1 MITQIFIKQK
11 VFLLAVGLFISGI
24 AIAQKKNMY
33 TESIKA
39 YQKMYVDS
47 HEVVKGNDKKHFR
60 FFPVSKEYNVT
71 GYFERIIDTV
81 GFTMN
86 TSAGTQKYYYKYGR
100 LDFMIDGKEYLLFV
114 YQGKDL
120 MQTEQYKDY
129 LFVPFTDATTGNE
142 SYGSGRYLEFYKKDI
157 ENNPQGPGGILQLDF
172 NKAYNPYCAYAAGYR
187 CPIPPRENRLN
198 TAIRAGEMNYGKAH

>member
-1 MITQIFIKQK
+1 MKKIF
-11 VFLLAVGLFISGI
+11 LAAFVTFIFCFAS
-24 AIAQKKNMY
+24 AQKKDVY

-47 HEVVKGNDKKHFR
+47 HEVVQGKDKKYFR
-60 FFPVSKEYNVT
+60 FFPINNNYNVSA
-71 GYFERIIDTV
+71 YFERIYDTV

-86 TSAGTQKYYYKYGR
+86 TSAGTVKYYYKYGR
-100 LDFMIDGKEYLLFV
+100 LDFMIDGKESLLYV
-114 YQGKDL
+114 YQGKEL

-157 ENNPQGPGGILQLDF
+157 QGDNLQLDF
-172 NKAYNPYCAYAAGYR
+172 NKAYNPYCTYATGFK
-187 CPIPPRENRLN
+187 CPVPPKENRL
-198 TAIRAGEMNYGKAH
+198 TVPIKAGEMNFGKAH

>member
-1 MITQIFIKQK
+1 MISQILKKQRTLLLVATIFI
-11 VFLLAVGLFISGI
+11 VGSAF
-24 AIAQKKNMY
+24 AQKIEVY

-47 HEVVKGNDKKHFR
+47 HEVVKGKDKRQFH
-60 FFPVSKEYNVT
+60 FFPINKAYHVSA
-71 GYFERIIDTV
+71 YFERIYDTV

-86 TSAGTQKYYYKYGR
+86 TSAGTIKYFYKYGR
-100 LDFMIDGKEYLLFV
+100 LDFIIDGKECLLYV

-120 MQTEQYKDY
+120 MQTEAYKDY

-157 ENNPQGPGGILQLDF
+157 AGDSLQMDF
-172 NKAYNPYCAYAAGYR
+172 NKAYNPYCAYATGFK
-187 CPIPPRENRLN
+187 CPVPPKENRL
-198 TAIRAGEMNYGKAH
+198 TLPIKAGEMNFGKAH

>member
-1 MITQIFIKQK
+1 MITQIFFKQR
-11 VFLLAVGLFISGI
+11 VFLLAVAMFIAGS
-24 AIAQKKNMY
+24 AFAQKKDIY

-39 YQKMYVDS
+39 YQKIYIDS
-47 HEVVKGNDKKHFR
+47 HEVVKGKDKKHFH
-60 FFPVSKEYNVT
+60 FFPINKAYNVSA
-71 GYFERIIDTV
+71 YFERIFDSV

-86 TSAGTQKYYYKYGR
+86 TSAGTQKYFYKYGR
-100 LDFMIDGKEYLLFV
+100 LDFMIDGKECLLYV

-157 ENNPQGPGGILQLDF
+157 ENNLLQIDF
-172 NKAYNPYCAYAAGYR
+172 NKAYNPYCAYANGFK
-187 CPIPPRENRLN
+187 CPVPPRENRL
-198 TAIRAGEMNYGKAH
+198 TIAIKAGEMNFGKAH